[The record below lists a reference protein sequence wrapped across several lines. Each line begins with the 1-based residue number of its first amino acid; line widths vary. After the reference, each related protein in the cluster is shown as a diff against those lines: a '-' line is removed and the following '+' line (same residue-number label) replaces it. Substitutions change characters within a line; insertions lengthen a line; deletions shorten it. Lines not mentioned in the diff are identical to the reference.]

1 MSGEGL
7 VELARKYVALSDQ
20 LEAVRGQIERT
31 VANGAA
37 GEAARPT
44 QPARS
49 SGGSQ
54 HPNALKAVE
63 AEALI
68 IERLRDRP
76 GMGTAELARATDSKV
91 NTTTERLKRMKAKGL
106 IERQDGREGGWTAP

>member
-20 LEAVRGQIERT
+20 LEAVRGQIART

-44 QPARS
+44 QARS
-49 SGGSQ
+49 QPGGSQ
-54 HPNALKAVE
+54 HPNALKAAE

-68 IERLRDRP
+68 IERLKERP

-91 NTTTERLKRMKAKGL
+91 NTTTERLKRMKVKGL
-106 IERQDGREGGWTAP
+106 IERDTASAGWAACA

>member
-1 MSGEGL
+1 MTDL
-7 VELARKYVALSDQ
+7 VELARRYVTLSNQ
-20 LEAVRGQIERT
+20 LEAVRGEIART

-37 GEAARPT
+37 GEASHPT

-54 HPNALKAVE
+54 HPNALKAAE

-68 IERLRDRP
+68 IERLKEQP

-91 NTTTERLKRMKAKGL
+91 NTTTERLKRMKVKGL
-106 IERQDGREGGWTAP
+106 IERDTASAGWAASG

>member
-1 MSGEGL
+1 MSL
-7 VELARKYVALSDQ
+7 CRAIAAKLSVWVALNDQ
-20 LEAVRGQIERT
+20 LEAVRGEIARA
-31 VANGAA
+31 VANGAT

-44 QPARS
+44 QARS
-49 SGGSQ
+49 KPGGL
-54 HPNALKAVE
+54 HPNTLKAAE

-68 IERLRDRP
+68 IERLKEQP

-106 IERQDGREGGWTAP
+106 IERDTASAGWAASG

>member
-20 LEAVRGQIERT
+20 LEAVRGQIARA

-54 HPNALKAVE
+54 HPNALKAAEVE
-63 AEALI
+63 ARILELLKARPMRMAEIAVETEAKQ
-68 IERLRDRP
+68 
-76 GMGTAELARATDSKV
+76 S
-91 NTTTERLKRMKAKGL
+91 TTSERLKRMRERGL
-106 IERQDGREGGWTAP
+106 VALADGAWAITA